1 MVTNEYWGT
10 GIVMGHLT
18 ENNSNETQT
27 KNVIFA
33 PVALP
38 IPFRFAGR
46 TRLERFMS
54 VMADGGGASSVLLSG
69 PGPQFQH
76 QTVTAMCS

>member
-1 MVTNEYWGT
+1 M
-10 GIVMGHLT
+10 
-18 ENNSNETQT
+18 ENNGNETLT

-46 TRLERFMS
+46 TCLERFMI
-54 VMADGGGASSVLLSG
+54 VVADGGGASSVLLSG

-76 QTVTAMCS
+76 QTVTLQCAPKNPPFFDHPH